1 MMKISA
7 TSYHRYCPLALWI
20 TSGSFQAAILTRHTA
35 SALLSRPEHR
45 HQTRLQRGFGSFT
58 SSVEGITSIDSTRS
72 KLFRKESH
80 HNGFTRRE
88 RRLSSTK
95 WMSTTSDDDMT
106 TPNQAQQLRVA
117 LCQFQVTEDK
127 SLNLQTCS
135 SYIDQ
140 AVSSS
145 TSKVDL
151 VVLPEIWNSPY
162 ATAAFSEYAEPVPT
176 VRIDDEKDILIT
188 KEDSPSVNLLQQKA
202 IQHQIY
208 LVGGSIPEVDQDNQ
222 LYNTCIVV
230 NPQGQIIAKHRKVH
244 LFDIN
249 VPNGITFRES
259 DTLSSGSQITS
270 FATPWCNIGVGIC
283 YDIRFPEYA
292 MLLGQTCQILIY
304 PGAFNLVTGPA
315 HWELLQRA
323 RAVDTQCYVLTA
335 SPARRVAVVDTDS
348 TQHNNS
354 SKYPPY
360 SAWGHSTVVAP
371 WGDIIAT
378 ADEKESIVVADIDL
392 TKVTAMRQSIP
403 VQNQKRTDIYTLE
416 RKD

>member
-1 MMKISA
+1 MMKISS

-20 TSGSFQAAILTRHTA
+20 TSNSFQAISTTHHTA
-35 SALLSRPEHR
+35 SALS
-45 HQTRLQRGFGSFT
+45 HQRYFASTTCFT
-58 SSVEGITSIDSTRS
+58 SLLEGISSIDSRRS
-72 KLFRKESH
+72 KLIQDSYRSGCFGDK
-80 HNGFTRRE
+80 RRS
-88 RRLSSTK
+88 LSIKS
-95 WMSTTSDDDMT
+95 MSTSADNDTKT
-106 TPNQAQQLRVA
+106 QKLEQLRVA
-117 LCQFQVTEDK
+117 LCQFHVTEEK
-127 SLNLQTCS
+127 SLNLETCK

-145 TSKVDL
+145 SPKVDL
-151 VVLPEIWNSPY
+151 IVLPEIWNSPY
-162 ATAAFSEYAEPVPT
+162 ATAAFAEYAEPVPI
-176 VRIDDEKDILIT
+176 VEIDKETNVMAT
-188 KEDSPSVNLLQQKA
+188 KENSPSVHLLQQKA

-208 LVGGSIPEVDQDNQ
+208 IVGGSIPEVDHDNQ

-270 FATPWCNIGVGIC
+270 FTTPWCNIGIGIC

-292 MLLGQTCQILIY
+292 MLLGQTCQVLIY
-304 PGAFNLVTGPA
+304 PGAFNLITGPA

-323 RAVDTQCYVLTA
+323 RAVDTQSYVLTA
-335 SPARRVAVVDTDS
+335 SPARSVAVDTSDDS
-348 TQHNNS
+348 TTSN
-354 SKYPPY
+354 KYPPY

-378 ADEKESIVVADIDL
+378 TDEKESIVLADIDL
-392 TKVTAMRQSIP
+392 TKVESMRQSIP
-403 VQNQKRTDIYTLE
+403 VRNQKRTDLYTLE
-416 RKD
+416 KNGN

>member
-1 MMKISA
+1 MMKITSK
-7 TSYHRYCPLALWI
+7 SYHRYCPLALWI
-20 TSGSFQAAILTRHTA
+20 TSNNFPAILSTHPTV
-35 SALLSRPEHR
+35 SALHFSHPPP
-45 HQTRLQRGFGSFT
+45 QQRNFGST
-58 SSVEGITSIDSTRS
+58 TPLLEGLSYSSPLRS
-72 KLFRKESH
+72 EVFHQESYH
-80 HNGFTRRE
+80 SRFTRRE
-88 RRLSSTK
+88 RRYSSSK
-95 WMSTTSDDDMT
+95 WMSTTSDDAMAT
-106 TPNQAQQLRVA
+106 QEHAQQLRVA

-127 SLNLQTCS
+127 TVNLQTCS
-135 SYIDQ
+135 SFIDK

-145 TSKVDL
+145 ATTTTSKIDL

-162 ATAAFSEYAEPVPT
+162 ATAAFSEYAEPVPN
-176 VRIDDEKDILIT
+176 VVDDDGKSAIFT
-188 KEDSPSVNLLQQKA
+188 KEDSPSVHLLKQKA

-208 LVGGSIPEVDQDNQ
+208 IVGGSIPEVDHDNQ

-270 FATPWCNIGVGIC
+270 FTTPWCNIGVGIC

-335 SPARRVAVVDTDS
+335 SPARSVVTADDNTRPK
-348 TQHNNS
+348 S
-354 SKYPPY
+354 SNKYPPY

-378 ADEKESIVVADIDL
+378 TDEKESIVVADIDL
-392 TKVTAMRQSIP
+392 TKVSSMRQSIP
-403 VQNQKRTDIYTLE
+403 VRNQKRTDLYTLE
-416 RKD
+416 KKD